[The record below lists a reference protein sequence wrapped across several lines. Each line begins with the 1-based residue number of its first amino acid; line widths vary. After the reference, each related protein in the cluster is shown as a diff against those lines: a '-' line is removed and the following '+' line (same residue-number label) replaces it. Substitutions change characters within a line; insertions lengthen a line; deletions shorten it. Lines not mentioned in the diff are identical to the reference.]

1 MSCLTSPVELRVP
14 VREESDVGVAR
25 RRAHEL
31 ALGQGFREGGAGA
44 IATAV
49 SELARNIVLHAGK
62 GEILLSVAREGGR
75 RGVVV
80 VVRDEDPGIR
90 DVEAAM
96 LDGYSTGRGLGLGL
110 SSARRLMDEFTLV
123 SALGKGT
130 TVTMKK
136 WAHEPER

>member
-31 ALGQGFREGGAGA
+31 ALGAGFREGGAGA

-80 VVRDEDPGIR
+80 VARDEDRGIR

-110 SSARRLMDEFTLV
+110 SGARRLMDEFTLV

-136 WAHEPER
+136 WAHEPE